1 MNCLEARQ
9 VLTSASLRQAPSA
22 PYDLTAAQAHVA
34 ACPACAERFAALGR
48 AVLSPQAEALSC
60 AECRAWLA
68 DAADNALTGNL
79 AALLVT
85 HLAECP
91 ACAAEHAAL
100 LATLRLARASA
111 LPEPP
116 RQPAFDLS
124 FLPAPAVLWTQVR
137 AHLRRLSVEVPAA
150 LLWQARQLAAPPP
163 GLKLS
168 YAPARVRGA
177 GETVAIIS
185 ISDEA
190 AGLRLDLRA
199 TRSPDGA
206 VYLTVSPLDA
216 ASEQPL
222 AGARVALAEASGR
235 LLETATVRAAG
246 VARFE
251 AVAPGHYLIRL
262 QHQGNT
268 WEIPVH
274 LGEDAPQQGIA

>member
-1 MNCLEARQ
+1 MNCIDARQ
-9 VLTSASLRQAPSA
+9 ILTSAALGQAPGAS
-22 PYDLTAAQAHVA
+22 YDLSAAQAHVA

-60 AECRAWLA
+60 AECRAWLP

-79 AALLVT
+79 AALVAA

-91 ACAAEHAAL
+91 ACAAEQATL
-100 LATLRLARASA
+100 LATLRLVHAGA
-111 LPEPP
+111 LPAPP
-116 RQPAFDLS
+116 RQPAFDFS
-124 FLPAPAVLWTQVR
+124 FLPTPAELWTQVR

-168 YAPARVRGA
+168 YAPARVRGVD
-177 GETVAIIS
+177 ETVATIS
-185 ISDEA
+185 INDEA
-190 AGLRLDLRA
+190 AGLRIDLRA
-199 TRSPDGA
+199 TRSPEGA
-206 VYLTVSPLDA
+206 SLAVSPVDA

-222 AGARVALAEASGR
+222 IGARIALAEASGR
-235 LLETATVRAAG
+235 LLETTTVRAAG

-251 AVAPGHYLIRL
+251 AVAPGHYLIRV
-262 QHQGNT
+262 QRQGNT

-274 LGEDAPQQGIA
+274 LGEDARQ